1 MINKIY
7 EIKETDKLY
16 PEKLLQIKDRPNK
29 IYAVGNI
36 ELLNNKSIAIVGSR
50 ISTTY
55 GEYYAAK
62 FAKEISKK
70 GITIISGL
78 AKGIDT
84 VAHQNSKQEKGR
96 TIAVL
101 GCGFNHVYPKENE
114 ELFNEIIEDGGCIVS
129 QYSPDTD
136 INLKEVPFRNRII
149 SALSEGVLIVEA
161 RHRSGSGVT
170 AKYAFEQNKKV
181 FCLPN
186 QIGVTTGV
194 GTNNLIK
201 VGAILVT
208 NSNEILTQIGENV
221 EKDTEE
227 NEKTKLKIPDEYKEI
242 YEKLEEGKIGINELA
257 RSLNQ
262 TIVQINQKLTLME
275 LEGLIEMLP
284 GNVVQIKD

>member
-7 EIKETDKLY
+7 EINETDRLY
-16 PEKLLQIKDRPNK
+16 PKKLLQIKDRPNK
-29 IYAVGNI
+29 IYVVGNI

-50 ISTTY
+50 ISSTY

-101 GCGFNHVYPKENE
+101 GCGFKHIYPKENE

-129 QYSPDTD
+129 QYSPNTD

-149 SALSEGVLIVEA
+149 SALSDGVLIVEA

-201 VGAILVT
+201 EGAILVT
-208 NSNEILTQIGENV
+208 NPNEILTQIGENV

-227 NEKTKLKIPDEYKEI
+227 NEKTEFKIPNEYKEI

>member
-7 EIKETDKLY
+7 EINETDELY
-16 PEKLLQIKDRPNK
+16 PKKLLQIKDRPNK
-29 IYAVGNI
+29 IYVVGNI

-62 FAKEISKK
+62 FAKEISEK

-78 AKGIDT
+78 AKGIDGI
-84 VAHQNSKQEKGR
+84 AHQNSKQEKGK

-201 VGAILVT
+201 KGAILVT

-221 EKDTEE
+221 EKDTEK
-227 NEKTKLKIPDEYKEI
+227 NKKAKLKIPDEYKEI

-257 RSLNQ
+257 RSLNH

>member
-7 EIKETDKLY
+7 EINEKDKNY
-16 PEKLLQIKDRPNK
+16 PKKLLQIKDRPKK
-29 IYAVGNI
+29 IYVVGNK
-36 ELLNNKSIAIVGSR
+36 ELLNSKAIAIVGSR
-50 ISTTY
+50 ISTPY
-55 GEYYAAK
+55 GEHYAAK
-62 FAKEISKK
+62 FAQKISEK

-84 VAHQNSKQEKGR
+84 IAHQNSKQEKGK

-101 GCGFNHVYPKENE
+101 GCGFNHIYPKENE
-114 ELFNEIIEDGGCIVS
+114 ELFYEIIENGGCVIS
-129 QYSPDTD
+129 QYSPYTN

-161 RHRSGSGVT
+161 RYRSGSGVT

-181 FCLPN
+181 FCIPN

-201 VGAILVT
+201 QGAILVT
-208 NSNEILTQIGENV
+208 DPNEILTQIGENV
-221 EKDTEE
+221 EKDEEE
-227 NEKTKLKIPDEYKEI
+227 NKKTELKIPNEYKEI
-242 YEKLEEGKIGINELA
+242 YEKLEEGKINTNELA
-257 RSLNQ
+257 RSLKQ

-275 LEGLIEMLP
+275 LEGLIEILP
-284 GNVVQIKD
+284 GNIVKIKD

>member
-7 EIKETDKLY
+7 EINETDRLY
-16 PEKLLQIKDRPNK
+16 PKKLLQIKDRPNK
-29 IYAVGNI
+29 IYVVGNI

-50 ISTTY
+50 ISSTY

-114 ELFNEIIEDGGCIVS
+114 ELFNEIIENGGCIVS

-161 RHRSGSGVT
+161 RYRSGSGVT

-201 VGAILVT
+201 KGAILVT
-208 NSNEILTQIGENV
+208 NPNEILTLIGENV

-227 NEKTKLKIPDEYKEI
+227 NEKTEFKIPNEYKEI

>member
-7 EIKETDKLY
+7 EINEMDKLY
-16 PEKLLQIKDRPNK
+16 PKKLLQIKDRPNK
-29 IYAVGNI
+29 VYAVGNI

-201 VGAILVT
+201 EGAILVT
-208 NSNEILTQIGENV
+208 NPNEILTQIGENV
-221 EKDTEE
+221 EKETEE
-227 NEKTKLKIPDEYKEI
+227 NEKTEFNIPNEYKEI

-275 LEGLIEMLP
+275 LDYYAL
-284 GNVVQIKD
+284 KT

>member
-7 EIKETDKLY
+7 EINETDEHY

-50 ISTTY
+50 ISTAY

-114 ELFNEIIEDGGCIVS
+114 ELFNEIIDDGGCIVS

-201 VGAILVT
+201 EGAKITTCVNDIL
-208 NSNEILTQIGENV
+208 E
-221 EKDTEE
+221 
-227 NEKTKLKIPDEYKEI
+227 EYKF
-242 YEKLEEGKIGINELA
+242 N
-257 RSLNQ
+257 
-262 TIVQINQKLTLME
+262 
-275 LEGLIEMLP
+275 
-284 GNVVQIKD
+284 

>member
-7 EIKETDKLY
+7 EINEMDKLY
-16 PEKLLQIKDRPNK
+16 PKKLLQIKDRPNK
-29 IYAVGNI
+29 VYAVGNI

-201 VGAILVT
+201 EGAILVT
-208 NSNEILTQIGENV
+208 NPNEILTQIGENV
-221 EKDTEE
+221 EKETEE
-227 NEKTKLKIPDEYKEI
+227 NEKTEFKIPNEYKEI

>member
-7 EIKETDKLY
+7 EINETDEHY

-50 ISTTY
+50 ISTAY

-84 VAHQNSKQEKGR
+84 VAHKNSKQEKGK

-114 ELFNEIIEDGGCIVS
+114 GLFNEIIDDGGCIVS

-201 VGAILVT
+201 EGAILVT

-221 EKDTEE
+221 EKETEE
-227 NEKTKLKIPDEYKEI
+227 NEKTELKIPDEYKEI

>member
-7 EIKETDKLY
+7 EINEKDKLY
-16 PEKLLQIKDRPNK
+16 PKKLLQIKDRPNK
-29 IYAVGNI
+29 IYVVGNI

-84 VAHQNSKQEKGR
+84 VAHQNSKQEKGK

-114 ELFNEIIEDGGCIVS
+114 ELFNEIIEDGGCIIS
-129 QYSPDTD
+129 QYSPDID

-201 VGAILVT
+201 KGAILVT

-221 EKDTEE
+221 EKDTKK
-227 NEKTKLKIPDEYKEI
+227 NKKAKLKIPEEYKEI
-242 YEKLEEGKIGINELA
+242 YEKLEEGKIETNELA

>member
-7 EIKETDKLY
+7 EINETDRIY
-16 PEKLLQIKDRPNK
+16 PQKLLQIKDRPNK
-29 IYAVGNI
+29 IYVVGNI

-50 ISTTY
+50 ISSTY

-129 QYSPDTD
+129 QYSPNTD

-149 SALSEGVLIVEA
+149 SALSDGVLIVEA
-161 RHRSGSGVT
+161 RYRSGSGVT

-186 QIGVTTGV
+186 QVGVTTGV

-201 VGAILVT
+201 KGAILVT
-208 NSNEILTQIGENV
+208 NPNEILTQIGENV

-227 NEKTKLKIPDEYKEI
+227 NEKTEFKIPNEYKEI

>member
-7 EIKETDKLY
+7 EINETDELY
-16 PEKLLQIKDRPNK
+16 PKKLLQIKDRPNK
-29 IYAVGNI
+29 IYVVGNI

-129 QYSPDTD
+129 QYSPNTD

-149 SALSEGVLIVEA
+149 SALSDGVLIVEA
-161 RHRSGSGVT
+161 RYRSGSGVT

-201 VGAILVT
+201 KGAILVT
-208 NSNEILTQIGENV
+208 NPNEILTQIGENV

-227 NEKTKLKIPDEYKEI
+227 NEKTEFKIPNEYKEI

>member
-7 EIKETDKLY
+7 EINETDEHY

-50 ISTTY
+50 ISTAY

-201 VGAILVT
+201 EGAILVT

-221 EKDTEE
+221 EKETEE

-257 RSLNQ
+257 MSLNQ

>member
-7 EIKETDKLY
+7 EINETDEHY

-50 ISTTY
+50 ISTAY

-114 ELFNEIIEDGGCIVS
+114 ELFNEIIENGGCIVS

-201 VGAILVT
+201 EGAILVT
-208 NSNEILTQIGENV
+208 NPNEILTQIGENV

-227 NEKTKLKIPDEYKEI
+227 NEKTEFKIPNEYKEI

>member
-7 EIKETDKLY
+7 EINETDELY

-50 ISTTY
+50 ISSTY

-70 GITIISGL
+70 GITIISGI

-114 ELFNEIIEDGGCIVS
+114 ELFNEIIENGGCIVS

-186 QIGVTTGV
+186 QVGVTTGV

-201 VGAILVT
+201 KGAILVT
-208 NSNEILTQIGENV
+208 NPNEILTQIGENV

-227 NEKTKLKIPDEYKEI
+227 NEKTEFKIPNEYKEI

>member
-7 EIKETDKLY
+7 EINETDKLY
-16 PEKLLQIKDRPNK
+16 PKKLLQIKDRPNK
-29 IYAVGNI
+29 IYVVGNI

-62 FAKEISKK
+62 FAKEISEK

-78 AKGIDT
+78 AKGIDGI
-84 VAHQNSKQEKGR
+84 AHQNSKQEKGK

-149 SALSEGVLIVEA
+149 SALSDGVLIVEA

-186 QIGVTTGV
+186 QVGVTTGV

-201 VGAILVT
+201 KGAILVT

-221 EKDTEE
+221 EKDA
-227 NEKTKLKIPDEYKEI
+227 EKNKKAKLKIPDEYKEI
-242 YEKLEEGKIGINELA
+242 YEKLKEGKIGTNELA
-257 RSLNQ
+257 RSLNH

>member
-7 EIKETDKLY
+7 EINETDELY
-16 PEKLLQIKDRPNK
+16 PKKLLQIKDRPNK
-29 IYAVGNI
+29 IYVVGNI

-78 AKGIDT
+78 AKGIDGI
-84 VAHQNSKQEKGR
+84 AHQNSKQEKGK

-186 QIGVTTGV
+186 QVGVTTGV

-201 VGAILVT
+201 KGAILVT

-221 EKDTEE
+221 EKDTEK
-227 NEKTKLKIPDEYKEI
+227 NKKAKLKIPDEYKEI

-257 RSLNQ
+257 RSLNH

>member
-7 EIKETDKLY
+7 EINETDELY

-55 GEYYAAK
+55 GEYYAGK

-84 VAHQNSKQEKGR
+84 VAHQNSKQEKGK

-227 NEKTKLKIPDEYKEI
+227 NEKTEFKIPNEYKEI

>member
-7 EIKETDKLY
+7 EINEKDKNY
-16 PEKLLQIKDRPNK
+16 PKKLLQIKDRPKK
-29 IYAVGNI
+29 IYVVGNK
-36 ELLNNKSIAIVGSR
+36 ELLNSKAIAIVGSR
-50 ISTTY
+50 ISTPY
-55 GEYYAAK
+55 GEHYAAK
-62 FAKEISKK
+62 FAQKISEK

-84 VAHQNSKQEKGR
+84 IAHQNSKQEKGK

-101 GCGFNHVYPKENE
+101 GCGFNHIYSKENE
-114 ELFNEIIEDGGCIVS
+114 ELFYEIIENGGCVIS
-129 QYSPDTD
+129 QYSPYTN

-161 RHRSGSGVT
+161 RYRSGSGVT

-181 FCLPN
+181 FCIPN

-201 VGAILVT
+201 QGAILVT
-208 NSNEILTQIGENV
+208 DPNEILTQIGENV
-221 EKDTEE
+221 EKDEEE
-227 NEKTKLKIPDEYKEI
+227 NKKTELKIPNEYKEI
-242 YEKLEEGKIGINELA
+242 YEKLEEGKINTNELA
-257 RSLNQ
+257 RSLKQ

-275 LEGLIEMLP
+275 LEGLIEILP
-284 GNVVQIKD
+284 GNIVKIKD

>member
-16 PEKLLQIKDRPNK
+16 PERLLKIKDRPNK

-62 FAKEISKK
+62 FAREISKK

-84 VAHQNSKQEKGR
+84 IAHQNSKQEKGK

-101 GCGFNHVYPKENE
+101 GCGFNHIYPKENE
-114 ELFNEIIEDGGCIVS
+114 ELFNEIIEEGGCVIS
-129 QYSPDTD
+129 QYSPETD

-149 SALSEGVLIVEA
+149 SALSEGVLVIEA
-161 RHRSGSGVT
+161 RYRSGSGVT

-201 VGAILVT
+201 EGAILVT
-208 NSNEILTQIGENV
+208 NPNEILTQIGENV
-221 EKDTEE
+221 GKGTKENKKTE
-227 NEKTKLKIPDEYKEI
+227 LKIPDEYKEI
-242 YEKLEEGKIGINELA
+242 YEKLEEGKIETNELA
-257 RSLNQ
+257 RSMNQ
-262 TIVQINQKLTLME
+262 TIVQINQKITLME

-284 GNVVQIKD
+284 GNVIQIKD

>member
-7 EIKETDKLY
+7 EINETDEHY

-50 ISTTY
+50 ISTAY

-84 VAHQNSKQEKGR
+84 VAHKNSKQEKGK

-114 ELFNEIIEDGGCIVS
+114 ELFNEIIDDGGCIVS

-201 VGAILVT
+201 KGAILVT
-208 NSNEILTQIGENV
+208 NPNEILTQIGENV

-227 NEKTKLKIPDEYKEI
+227 NEKTKLKISDEYKEI
-242 YEKLEEGKIGINELA
+242 YEKLEEGKIGTNELA

>member
-7 EIKETDKLY
+7 EINEKDKLY

-36 ELLNNKSIAIVGSR
+36 KLLNNKAIAIVGSR
-50 ISTTY
+50 ISTPY

-62 FAKEISKK
+62 FAQKISEK

-84 VAHQNSKQEKGR
+84 IAHQNSKQERGK

-101 GCGFNHVYPKENE
+101 GCGFNHIYPKENE
-114 ELFNEIIEDGGCIVS
+114 ELFNEIIENGGCVIS

-161 RHRSGSGVT
+161 RYRSGSGVT

-201 VGAILVT
+201 EGAILVT
-208 NSNEILTQIGENV
+208 NPNEILTQIGENV
-221 EKDTEE
+221 EKNAEE
-227 NEKTKLKIPDEYKEI
+227 NEKIELKIPNEYKEI
-242 YEKLEEGKIGINELA
+242 YEKLEEGKIETNELA

-284 GNVVQIKD
+284 GNIVKIKN

>member
-84 VAHQNSKQEKGR
+84 IAHQNSKQEKGK

-161 RHRSGSGVT
+161 RQRSGSGVT

-208 NSNEILTQIGENV
+208 NPNEILTQIGENV

-242 YEKLEEGKIGINELA
+242 YEKLEEGKIGTNELA

>member
-7 EIKETDKLY
+7 EINETDRLY
-16 PEKLLQIKDRPNK
+16 PKKLLQIKDRPNK
-29 IYAVGNI
+29 IYVVGNI

-50 ISTTY
+50 ISSTY

-129 QYSPDTD
+129 QYSPNTD

-149 SALSEGVLIVEA
+149 SALSDGVLIVEA
-161 RHRSGSGVT
+161 RYRSGSGVT

-186 QIGVTTGV
+186 QVGVTTGV

-201 VGAILVT
+201 KGAILVT
-208 NSNEILTQIGENV
+208 NPNEILTQIGENV

-227 NEKTKLKIPDEYKEI
+227 NEKTEFKIPNEYKEI

>member
-7 EIKETDKLY
+7 EINETDEHY

-50 ISTTY
+50 ISTAY

-201 VGAILVT
+201 EGAILVT
-208 NSNEILTQIGENV
+208 NPNEILTQIGENV

-227 NEKTKLKIPDEYKEI
+227 NEKTEFKIPNEYKEI

>member
-7 EIKETDKLY
+7 EINETDELY
-16 PEKLLQIKDRPNK
+16 PKKLLQIKDRPNK
-29 IYAVGNI
+29 IYVVGNI

-78 AKGIDT
+78 AKGIDGI
-84 VAHQNSKQEKGR
+84 AHQKSKQEKGK

-186 QIGVTTGV
+186 QIGITTGV

-201 VGAILVT
+201 KGAILVT

-221 EKDTEE
+221 EKDTEK
-227 NEKTKLKIPDEYKEI
+227 NKKVKLKIPDEYKEI
-242 YEKLEEGKIGINELA
+242 YEKLEEGKIGTNELA
-257 RSLNQ
+257 RSLNH

>member
-7 EIKETDKLY
+7 EINETDEHY

-50 ISTTY
+50 ISTAY

-114 ELFNEIIEDGGCIVS
+114 ELFNEIIDDGGCIVS

-201 VGAILVT
+201 EGAILVT

-221 EKDTEE
+221 EKETEE

>member
-7 EIKETDKLY
+7 EINETDRLY
-16 PEKLLQIKDRPNK
+16 PQKLLQIKDRPNK
-29 IYAVGNI
+29 IYVVGNI

-50 ISTTY
+50 ISSTY

-129 QYSPDTD
+129 QYSPNTD

-149 SALSEGVLIVEA
+149 SALSDGVLIVEA

-201 VGAILVT
+201 EGAILVT
-208 NSNEILTQIGENV
+208 NPNEILTQIGENV

-227 NEKTKLKIPDEYKEI
+227 NEKTEFKIPNEYKEI

-275 LEGLIEMLP
+275 LEGLIETLP

>member
-7 EIKETDKLY
+7 EINETDRLY
-16 PEKLLQIKDRPNK
+16 PKKLLQIKDRPNK
-29 IYAVGNI
+29 IYVVGNI

-114 ELFNEIIEDGGCIVS
+114 ELFNEIIENGGCIVS

-170 AKYAFEQNKKV
+170 AKYAFEQNRKV

-201 VGAILVT
+201 EGAILVT
-208 NSNEILTQIGENV
+208 NPNEILTQIGENV

-227 NEKTKLKIPDEYKEI
+227 NEKTEFKIPNEYKEI

>member
-16 PEKLLQIKDRPNK
+16 PERLLKIKDRPNK

-84 VAHQNSKQEKGR
+84 IAHQNSKQEKGK

-101 GCGFNHVYPKENE
+101 GCGFNHIYPKENE
-114 ELFNEIIEDGGCIVS
+114 ELFNEIIEEGGCVIS
-129 QYSPDTD
+129 QYSPETD

-149 SALSEGVLIVEA
+149 SALSEGVLVIEA
-161 RHRSGSGVT
+161 RYRSGSGVT

-201 VGAILVT
+201 EGAILVT
-208 NSNEILTQIGENV
+208 NPNEILTQIGENV
-221 EKDTEE
+221 EKGTKENKKTE
-227 NEKTKLKIPDEYKEI
+227 LKIPDEYKEI
-242 YEKLEEGKIGINELA
+242 YEKLEEGKIETNELA
-257 RSLNQ
+257 RSMNQ
-262 TIVQINQKLTLME
+262 TIVQINQKITLME

-284 GNVVQIKD
+284 GNVIQIKD

>member
-7 EIKETDKLY
+7 EINETDELY
-16 PEKLLQIKDRPNK
+16 PKKLLQIKDRPNK
-29 IYAVGNI
+29 IYVVGNI

-62 FAKEISKK
+62 FAKEISEK

-114 ELFNEIIEDGGCIVS
+114 ELFNEIIENGGCIVS

-201 VGAILVT
+201 EGAILVT
-208 NSNEILTQIGENV
+208 NPNEILTQIGENV

-227 NEKTKLKIPDEYKEI
+227 NEKTEFKIPNEYKEI

>member
-7 EIKETDKLY
+7 EINETDKLY
-16 PEKLLQIKDRPNK
+16 PKKLLQIKDRPNK
-29 IYAVGNI
+29 IYVVGNI

-101 GCGFNHVYPKENE
+101 GCGFNHIYPKENE

-201 VGAILVT
+201 EGAILVT

-227 NEKTKLKIPDEYKEI
+227 NEKTEFKIPNEYKEI

>member
-7 EIKETDKLY
+7 EINEKDKLY

-36 ELLNNKSIAIVGSR
+36 ELLNNKAIAIVGSR

-62 FAKEISKK
+62 FAQKISEE

-84 VAHQNSKQEKGR
+84 IAHQNSKQEKGK

-101 GCGFNHVYPKENE
+101 GCGFNHIYPKENE
-114 ELFNEIIEDGGCIVS
+114 ELFYEIIENGGCVIS

-149 SALSEGVLIVEA
+149 SALSEGVLVIEA
-161 RHRSGSGVT
+161 RYRSGSGVT

-201 VGAILVT
+201 EGAILVT
-208 NSNEILTQIGENV
+208 NPNEILTQIGENV
-221 EKDTEE
+221 EKDEEE
-227 NEKTKLKIPDEYKEI
+227 NEKTELKIPNEYKKI
-242 YEKLEEGKIGINELA
+242 YEKLEEGKIEINELA

-275 LEGLIEMLP
+275 LEGLIEILP
-284 GNVVQIKD
+284 GNVVKIKD

>member
-7 EIKETDKLY
+7 EINETDRLY
-16 PEKLLQIKDRPNK
+16 PKKLLQIKDRPNK
-29 IYAVGNI
+29 IYVVGNI

-50 ISTTY
+50 ISSTY

-101 GCGFNHVYPKENE
+101 GCGFKHIYPKENE

-129 QYSPDTD
+129 QYSPNTD

-149 SALSEGVLIVEA
+149 SALSDGVLIVEA

-201 VGAILVT
+201 EGAILVT
-208 NSNEILTQIGENV
+208 NPNEILTQIGENV

-227 NEKTKLKIPDEYKEI
+227 NEKTEFKIPNEYKEI

-275 LEGLIEMLP
+275 LEGLIETLP

>member
-7 EIKETDKLY
+7 EINETDKLY
-16 PEKLLQIKDRPNK
+16 PKKLLQIKDRPNK
-29 IYAVGNI
+29 IYVVGNI

-114 ELFNEIIEDGGCIVS
+114 ELFNEIIENGGCIVS

-201 VGAILVT
+201 EGAILVT

-227 NEKTKLKIPDEYKEI
+227 NEKTEFKIPNEYKEI

-284 GNVVQIKD
+284 GNVVQIKY

>member
-7 EIKETDKLY
+7 EINETDRLY
-16 PEKLLQIKDRPNK
+16 PQKLLQIKDRPNK
-29 IYAVGNI
+29 IYVVGNI

-50 ISTTY
+50 ISSTY

-129 QYSPDTD
+129 QYSPNTD

-149 SALSEGVLIVEA
+149 SALSDGVLIVEA

-201 VGAILVT
+201 EGAILVT
-208 NSNEILTQIGENV
+208 NPNEILTQIGENV

-227 NEKTKLKIPDEYKEI
+227 TEKTEFKIPNEYKEI

-275 LEGLIEMLP
+275 LEGLIETLP

>member
-7 EIKETDKLY
+7 EINEKDKLY
-16 PEKLLQIKDRPNK
+16 PKKLLQIKDRPNK

-84 VAHQNSKQEKGR
+84 VAHQNSKQEKGK

-114 ELFNEIIEDGGCIVS
+114 ELFNEIIEDGGCIIS
-129 QYSPDTD
+129 QYSPDID

-201 VGAILVT
+201 KGAILVT

-221 EKDTEE
+221 EKDTKK
-227 NEKTKLKIPDEYKEI
+227 NKKAKLKIPEEYKEI
-242 YEKLEEGKIGINELA
+242 YEKLEEGKIETNELA

>member
-1 MINKIY
+1 MINNIY
-7 EIKETDKLY
+7 EIKEIDKLY
-16 PEKLLQIKDRPNK
+16 PERLLKIKDRPNK

-84 VAHQNSKQEKGR
+84 IAHQNSKQEKGK

-101 GCGFNHVYPKENE
+101 GCGFNHIYPKENE
-114 ELFNEIIEDGGCIVS
+114 ELFNEIIEEGGCVIS
-129 QYSPDTD
+129 QYSPETD

-149 SALSEGVLIVEA
+149 SALSEGVLVIEA
-161 RHRSGSGVT
+161 RYRSGSGVT

-201 VGAILVT
+201 EGAILVT
-208 NSNEILTQIGENV
+208 NPNEILTQIGENV
-221 EKDTEE
+221 EKGTKENKKTE
-227 NEKTKLKIPDEYKEI
+227 LKIPDEYKEI
-242 YEKLEEGKIGINELA
+242 YEKLEEGKIETNELA

-262 TIVQINQKLTLME
+262 TIAQINQKITLME

-284 GNVVQIKD
+284 GNVIQIKD

>member
-7 EIKETDKLY
+7 EINEKDKLY

-36 ELLNNKSIAIVGSR
+36 ELLNNKAIAIVGSR
-50 ISTTY
+50 ISTPY

-62 FAKEISKK
+62 FAQKISEK

-84 VAHQNSKQEKGR
+84 IAHQNSKQEKGK

-101 GCGFNHVYPKENE
+101 GCGFNHIYPKENE
-114 ELFNEIIEDGGCIVS
+114 ELFYEIIENGGCVIS

-149 SALSEGVLIVEA
+149 SALSEGVLVIEA
-161 RHRSGSGVT
+161 RYRSGSDVT

-201 VGAILVT
+201 EGAILVT
-208 NSNEILTQIGENV
+208 NPKEILTQIGENV
-221 EKDTEE
+221 EKDEEE
-227 NEKTKLKIPDEYKEI
+227 NEKTELKIPNEYKKI
-242 YEKLEEGKIGINELA
+242 YEKLEEGKIETNELA

-275 LEGLIEMLP
+275 LEGLIEILP
-284 GNVVQIKD
+284 GNVVKIKD